1 MRTVKLTK
9 ESTKDILE
17 NLLKRSPNNYGKFEA
32 SVQEILNAVKE
43 NGDKA
48 VFEYTEKF
56 DGVRLN
62 AEHLLVTEEEIAEER
77 RKSDEF
83 VNQPCYDADGVPI
96 LPGETVYSIHSGMPH
111 KIIYTHCGIFC
122 FENPMDHYD
131 PRFPEHSKFPIV
143 AARMT
148 HRKPDD
154 CEERA

>member
-1 MRTVKLTK
+1 MVPPSRAHPHADSKTEDLEVIELARRT
-9 ESTKDILE
+9 
-17 NLLKRSPNNYGKFEA
+17 A
-32 SVQEILNAVKE
+32 
-43 NGDKA
+43 
-48 VFEYTEKF
+48 
-56 DGVRLN
+56 
-62 AEHLLVTEEEIAEER
+62 TEEEIAEER

>member
-1 MRTVKLTK
+1 MIELARRT
-9 ESTKDILE
+9 
-17 NLLKRSPNNYGKFEA
+17 A
-32 SVQEILNAVKE
+32 
-43 NGDKA
+43 
-48 VFEYTEKF
+48 
-56 DGVRLN
+56 
-62 AEHLLVTEEEIAEER
+62 TEEEIAEER

-96 LPGETVYSIHSGMPH
+96 LSGETVYSIHSGMPH

>member
-1 MRTVKLTK
+1 M
-9 ESTKDILE
+9 
-17 NLLKRSPNNYGKFEA
+17 SP
-32 SVQEILNAVKE
+32 QETPGPDPWHPGSAKQPVMKMPE
-43 NGDKA
+43 
-48 VFEYTEKF
+48 
-56 DGVRLN
+56 
-62 AEHLLVTEEEIAEER
+62 LVSATEEEIAEER